1 VDRVKLNRWLIAFVA
16 IAMLFLVF
24 DAEEKKVHIEI
35 DSEHPG
41 ADYTMENIIIT
52 QYASNGAQNYQ
63 LTAKKM
69 IHYNQQNNDKKSE
82 ESLSDSSSE
91 NILLDGEKT
100 RLDSEVSI
108 LVEPTI
114 NYKNQQSFWT
124 LSAKQGRMTNQQTKL
139 FLVEQVKLVEQLE
152 TKQSETGSLINNVK
166 SRVDSTKVTT
176 VDLEIDLI
184 TKIAHT
190 DQDVILQAQNI
201 TASSHGM
208 KIDMANSKIHLLSNV
223 RTQLTHLK

>member
-1 VDRVKLNRWLIAFVA
+1 MDRIKLNRWLIAFVA
-16 IAMLFLVF
+16 VAMLFLVF
-24 DAEEKKVHIEI
+24 DPAEKKVHIEI
-35 DSEHPG
+35 DSEHPE
-41 ADYTMENIIIT
+41 ADYTMEDIIIT
-52 QYASNGAQNYQ
+52 QYASKGAQNHK

-69 IHYNQQNNDKKSE
+69 IHYNQQINDKKTQEIS
-82 ESLSDSSSE
+82 SDNMSE
-91 NILLDGEKT
+91 NNLLDSEKT

-108 LVEPTI
+108 LIEPTI
-114 NYKNQQSFWT
+114 TYKNQQSFWT

-139 FLVEQVKLVEQLE
+139 FLVDQVELIEQLE
-152 TKQSETGSLINNVK
+152 TEPLTKVENTIN
-166 SRVDSTKVTT
+166 STKVIT

-190 DQDVILQAQNI
+190 DQKVILQAQNI

-208 KIDMANSKIHLLSNV
+208 KIDMANSKIILLSNV

>member
-1 VDRVKLNRWLIAFVA
+1 MDRVKLNRWLIAFVA

-24 DAEEKKVHIEI
+24 DQDEKKIHIEI
-35 DSEHPG
+35 DSDHPE

-52 QYASNGAQNYQ
+52 QYASKGAQNHQ

-69 IHYNQQNNDKKSE
+69 IHYNRQINDQKTQ
-82 ESLSDSSSE
+82 ESSSDSSTEDNLFDS
-91 NILLDGEKT
+91 EKT

-108 LVEPTI
+108 LIEPTI
-114 NYKNQQSFWT
+114 TYKNQQSFWT
-124 LSAKQGRMTNQQTKL
+124 LSAKQGRMTNQQSKL
-139 FLVEQVKLVEQLE
+139 FLVEQVELIEQLE
-152 TKQSETGSLINNVK
+152 TGLLTDNV
-166 SRVDSTKVTT
+166 RNRLGSTKVTT

-190 DQDVILQAQNI
+190 DQEVILQAQNI

-208 KIDMANSKIHLLSNV
+208 KIDMENSKITLLSDV

>member
-1 VDRVKLNRWLIAFVA
+1 
-16 IAMLFLVF
+16 
-24 DAEEKKVHIEI
+24 
-35 DSEHPG
+35 
-41 ADYTMENIIIT
+41 MEDIIIT
-52 QYASNGAQNYQ
+52 QYASKGAQNHK

-69 IHYNQQNNDKKSE
+69 IHYNQQINDKKTQEIS
-82 ESLSDSSSE
+82 SDNMSE
-91 NILLDGEKT
+91 NNLLDSEKT

-108 LVEPTI
+108 LIEPTI
-114 NYKNQQSFWT
+114 TYKNQQSFWT

-139 FLVEQVKLVEQLE
+139 FLVDQVELIEQLE
-152 TKQSETGSLINNVK
+152 TEPLTKVENTIN
-166 SRVDSTKVTT
+166 STKVIT

-190 DQDVILQAQNI
+190 DQKVILQAQNI

-208 KIDMANSKIHLLSNV
+208 KIDMANSKIILLSNV